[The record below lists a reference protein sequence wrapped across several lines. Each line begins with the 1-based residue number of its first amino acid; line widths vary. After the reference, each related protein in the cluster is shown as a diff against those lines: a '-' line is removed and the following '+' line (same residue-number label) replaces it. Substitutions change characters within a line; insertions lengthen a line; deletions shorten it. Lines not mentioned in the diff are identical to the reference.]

1 MRFSVIVPVYNV
13 EEYLAEC
20 IESVLG
26 QTFSD
31 FELILVDD
39 GSPDGCGAICDAY
52 ADRDRRI
59 SVIHKENGGLV
70 SARKAG
76 IRAAV
81 GEYVV
86 NLDSD
91 DKIAPEM
98 LERANAVIEADQV
111 DLISFSMIFFDEK
124 FARTIA
130 EGIPAGLY
138 REDAIKAVIYP
149 QMLMAENMEHLFYYL
164 CAKVIRRE
172 IQLAPQLAVDDVIS
186 LGEDVSCLMQVYPRC
201 KRVYVSDYAAYLCR
215 CRPGSD
221 SRAFRPAQFKQLK
234 AGVRLLEGMRPDDT
248 DFAAQIDRY
257 TAFICFGLLN
267 AAALSDGKQNVA
279 WIKSEILSEPLFSHI
294 QRARFR
300 GISAKMRAVYRLMKA
315 KRIRTAYAF
324 LKACN
329 FLKGRR

>member
-1 MRFSVIVPVYNV
+1 MRFSVIVPVYQV
-13 EEYLAEC
+13 EDYLAAC
-20 IESVLG
+20 IDSVLG

-52 ADRDRRI
+52 AGRDGRV

-76 IRAAV
+76 IRAAA

-98 LERANAVIEADQV
+98 LAQANEIIEKHPV
-111 DLISFSMIFFDEK
+111 DLISFSIAFFDE
-124 FARTIA
+124 RSSSVLT
-130 EGIPAGLY
+130 EGVPAGLY
-138 REDAIKAVIYP
+138 REDEIKARIFP
-149 QMLMAENMEHLFYYL
+149 RMLMAENMEHLFYYL

-201 KRVYVSDYAAYLCR
+201 RSVYVSDYTAYLCR
-215 CRPGSD
+215 RRAGSD
-221 SRAFRPAQFKQLK
+221 SRVFRPAQLEQLK
-234 AGVRLLEGMRPDDT
+234 AGVRLLEGLRPDDA

-267 AAALSDGKQNVA
+267 AAALSEGKQRIA
-279 WIKSEILSEPLFSHI
+279 WIKGEILSEPLFSHI
-294 QRARFR
+294 QRAHFR
-300 GISAKMRAVYRLMKA
+300 GISAKMRVVYRLMKA
-315 KRIRTAYAF
+315 RLICSAFVF

-329 FLKGRR
+329 FLKGR